1 MAGKEFQLSLFNMKS
16 KKIFGGSLLK
26 GSNPKEKR
34 PVSTKHPMHIVLR
47 SSHTNGGRSFLV
59 KRNSTVIDR
68 IVKNQIT
75 RWGLRL
81 YRYENVGNHIH
92 LLVKTTHRAHLKGF
106 LRSMTGLIARHVLG
120 AERGSGKF
128 VKFWCARPFSRIVSW
143 GREYRSVLNYFEKNQ
158 LQALG
163 FDLSA
168 LARELDATRPN
179 SS

>member
-1 MAGKEFQLSLFNMKS
+1 MTGREFQLSLFNMRS

-47 SSHTNGGRSFLV
+47 SSHTKGGRSFLSQ
-59 KRNSTVIDR
+59 RNSKVIDR
-68 IVKNQIT
+68 IIKNHAR

-92 LLVKTTHRAHLKGF
+92 LLVKTSHRAYLKGF
-106 LRSMTGLIARHVLG
+106 LRSITGLIARHMMG
-120 AERGSGKF
+120 AERGSGKAI
-128 VKFWCARPFSRIVSW
+128 KFWCARPFSRIVTW
-143 GREYRSVLNYFEKNQ
+143 GRDYKSVLSYFEKNQ

-163 FDLSA
+163 FNLSA
-168 LARELDATRPN
+168 LARELDATRSD